1 MRPIVFYNK
10 VAKLRGVPMT
20 ANING
25 EMAGGVDTIAVSESA
40 KRQIGL
46 QASESKA
53 NSADPRLSG
62 TSFLDSFSLTT
73 PAIKK

>member
-1 MRPIVFYNK
+1 
-10 VAKLRGVPMT
+10 MT
-20 ANING
+20 TNTNG
-25 EMAGGVDTIAVSESA
+25 EMAGGVDAVAVSESA

-53 NSADPRLSG
+53 HSADSKFSG
-62 TSFLDSFSLTT
+62 PAFLDTFSLGP

>member
-1 MRPIVFYNK
+1 
-10 VAKLRGVPMT
+10 MT
-20 ANING
+20 TNLSG
-25 EMAGGVDTIAVSESA
+25 ERVGGVDTIAVSESA

-53 NSADPRLSG
+53 HSADSKFSG
-62 TSFLDSFSLTT
+62 PTFLDTFSLGP

>member
-1 MRPIVFYNK
+1 
-10 VAKLRGVPMT
+10 MT
-20 ANING
+20 TNINR
-25 EMAGGVDTIAVSESA
+25 EIAGGVDTIAVSENA

-53 NSADPRLSG
+53 NSADPKSSG
-62 TSFLDSFSLTT
+62 TSFLDGFSLTT